1 MRSRIA
7 AFSLCLL
14 GALAS
19 GGGAARIA
27 EAGDG
32 REAVSLAHADREY
45 LLAGMRRYLDSVQG
59 IVDGLAR
66 SNMAAVAESARKAG
80 AAMVSDISLV
90 AIVGLPPDFLL
101 ASMATHQKFDELADE
116 AKTGAT
122 RMAVLDKLS
131 GILATCNA
139 CHETYRVAIR

>member
-1 MRSRIA
+1 
-7 AFSLCLL
+7 
-14 GALAS
+14 
-19 GGGAARIA
+19 
-27 EAGDG
+27 
-32 REAVSLAHADREY
+32 
-45 LLAGMRRYLDSVQG
+45 MRRYLDSVQG

-116 AKTGAT
+116 AKAGAT